1 MPVVIRTR
9 PYDQQFYTEIGDTAW
24 EDLPDEQLLIA
35 AEAAKAD
42 LGF

>member
-9 PYDQQFYTEIGDTAW
+9 PYDAQFYREIGCTDW
-24 EDLPDEQLLIA
+24 EEMPNEEVYAA
-35 AEAAKAD
+35 AEVAKAD